1 LLRRSNPWQS
11 TLPLHAAAENPLNP
25 QREVEFLPNDGPLR
39 DDVNRLGRIV
49 GEMLA
54 EQHGSEFF
62 DTVERLRTTAIEL
75 RAANAGP
82 TELSRQLV
90 GLDHGVADRLTR
102 AFSTYF
108 RVVNIAERVHRIRRR
123 RDYERA
129 GAAPQPDGLHDV
141 FLRLQAAGV
150 GIGELGRWLGRL
162 DIEPVLTAHPTEAV
176 RRSLLEKE
184 QIIVKCLVGD
194 LDRQRTPGERDAD
207 LARLRMALT
216 SAWQTAE
223 SSNVRPRVQDEFDH
237 VGFYLGDPLYRVIPV
252 FYEVLETAV
261 RAVYGGDCPALPPL
275 LRFGTWV
282 GGDMDGN
289 PNVSAETIAATLRAQ
304 RAMVLERYE
313 REVAV
318 LARALSQTLDHA
330 EVDAAIIERIAHYRQ
345 RMPSAAA
352 ALNPRYVDMPYRTLL
367 TLVRARLAATAAE
380 KEGAYARA
388 ADFIDDIDLIAH
400 SLAAHRGLHAGW
412 FAVRRLLWRARTFGF
427 HLARLD
433 VRQDARVHAQAVAA
447 ALADAGWDSRDASA
461 QARALRPYASGAR
474 ELAEPT
480 DEVGQALDAVFDQL
494 AYARDTFGS
503 DATGVYIISMAR
515 SAADVLAV
523 LALAR
528 RAAFVD
534 DGGDVPLDI
543 APLFETVEDLRLAPQ
558 TLTALLDDAAYRV
571 HLRARGNRQ
580 MVMLG
585 YSDSSKDGGIVASRW
600 ALQRAQVELLDVAR
614 TYAIGVTFFHGR
626 GGTVSRGG
634 GKTSRA
640 IIASP
645 RGSVDGHLRIT
656 EQGEVIH
663 RKYGIRALALRSLEQ
678 TVGAVL
684 VASARPRAPEPREDA
699 WRHAIGRAAQHG
711 EQAYRELLASADF
724 IEYFRL
730 ATPIDVIERMTLG
743 SRPARRG
750 SEGIAS
756 LRAIPWVF
764 AWSQCRA
771 TLTGWYGVGSA
782 LERAA
787 AEVGEDVLR
796 EMAHDWPF
804 FRTLLD
810 DVEMVMAKSD
820 LAIAALFSQLAGPLH
835 ARFFPLIETEFE
847 RTERWIL
854 RLKNTASLLETDPRL
869 ALSIRLRNPYIDPM
883 SLLQIDLL
891 SRWRASGCSD
901 DALFRTLVTT
911 VNGISEGLQNTG

>member
-1 LLRRSNPWQS
+1 MTTNAPAQS
-11 TLPLHAAAENPLNP
+11 
-25 QREVEFLPNDGPLR
+25 V
-39 DDVNRLGRIV
+39 
-49 GEMLA
+49 
-54 EQHGSEFF
+54 S
-62 DTVERLRTTAIEL
+62 DTVEGLRTSAIEL
-75 RAANAGP
+75 RATEAGP
-82 TELSRQLV
+82 ARLVDQLA
-90 GLDHGVADRLTR
+90 GLEPRMADRLTR

-123 RDYERA
+123 RDYERT

-141 FLRLQAAGV
+141 FLRLKAAGV
-150 GIGELGRWLGRL
+150 TLVELGDWFARM

-184 QIIVKCLVGD
+184 QIIVKCLIGD
-194 LDRQRTPGERDAD
+194 LDGQRTPGERAAD

-216 SAWQTAE
+216 TAWQTAE
-223 SSNVRPRVQDEFDH
+223 SSAVRPRVQDEFEH
-237 VGFYLGDPLYRVIPV
+237 VGFYLGDPIYRVIPV
-252 FYEVLETAV
+252 FYEVLDTAV
-261 RAVYGGDCPALPPL
+261 RAVYGDCPPLPPL

-289 PNVSAETIAATLRAQ
+289 PNVTAQTIATTLRAQ
-304 RAMVLERYE
+304 RAMALERYS
-313 REVAV
+313 REVGV

-330 EVDAAIIERIAHYRQ
+330 EVDTAVLARIADYRQ
-345 RMPSAAA
+345 RLPAAA
-352 ALNPRYVDMPYRTLL
+352 TALNPRYGDMPYRTLL
-367 TLVRARLAATAAE
+367 TLMRARLAATAAE
-380 KEGAYARA
+380 KESAYARA
-388 ADFIDDIDLIAH
+388 ADFIDDIDLIA
-400 SLAAHRGLHAGW
+400 SNLAAHKGTNAGW
-412 FAVRRLLWRARTFGF
+412 FAVRRLLWRVRTFGF

-433 VRQDARVHAQAVAA
+433 VRQDARACAGHRRCARRCRLGCARRCGAGAHPAAVA
-447 ALADAGWDSRDASA
+447 SA
-461 QARALRPYASGAR
+461 EA
-474 ELAEPT
+474 ELAAPA
-480 DEVGQALDAVFDQL
+480 GAAGNALDEVFDQL
-494 AYARDTFGS
+494 AYARDTFGG

-523 LALAR
+523 IALAR

-534 DGGDVPLDI
+534 AGGDVPLDI
-543 APLFETVEDLRLAPQ
+543 APLFETVEDLRCAAQ
-558 TLTALLDDAAYRV
+558 TLGALLDDAAYRA
-571 HLRARGNRQ
+571 HLRVRGDQQ

-600 ALQRAQVELLDVAR
+600 ALQRAQVELLEVAR
-614 TYAIGVTFFHGR
+614 AAGVRLTFFHGR

-645 RGSVDGHLRIT
+645 RGSVDGRLRIT

-684 VASARPRAPEPREDA
+684 VASARPRAAEPRESA
-699 WRHAIGRAAQHG
+699 WRDAVGCAARHG
-711 EQAYRELLASADF
+711 EQAYRELLATAGF

-750 SEGIAS
+750 SAGIAS

-787 AEVGEDVLR
+787 AEVGEEVLR
-796 EMAHDWPF
+796 EMAHEWPF

-820 LAIAALFSQLAGPLH
+820 LAIAALFSRLAGELH
-835 ARFFPLIETEFE
+835 GRFFPLIEAEFE

-854 RLKNTASLLETDPRL
+854 RLKNTATLLEQDPRL
-869 ALSIRLRNPYIDPM
+869 ALSIRLRNPYVDPM

-891 SRWRASGCSD
+891 SRWRASGSSD
-901 DALFRTLVTT
+901 DALFRALVTT
-911 VNGISEGLQNTG
+911 VNGVSEGLQNTG

>member
-1 LLRRSNPWQS
+1 M
-11 TLPLHAAAENPLNP
+11 AANKRLDI
-25 QREVEFLPNDGPLR
+25 EFLPNDGPLR

-54 EQHGSEFF
+54 EQHGGGFF

-75 RAANAGP
+75 RAADAGP
-82 TELSRQLV
+82 AELVRQLD
-90 GLDHGVADRLTR
+90 GLEPVLADRLTR

-123 RDYERA
+123 RDYERV
-129 GAAPQPDGLHDV
+129 GASPQPDGLHDV
-141 FLRLQAAGV
+141 FARLQAAGV
-150 GIGELGRWLGRL
+150 DFDELQRWLARL

-184 QIIVKCLVGD
+184 QVIVKCLVGD
-194 LDRQRTPGERDAD
+194 LDGQRTPGERSAD

-216 SAWQTAE
+216 TAWQTAE
-223 SSNVRPRVQDEFDH
+223 SSNVRPRVQDEFEH

-252 FYEVLETAV
+252 FYEVLETAL
-261 RAVYGGDCPALPPL
+261 RAVYGDVSAAVPPL

-289 PNVSAETIAATLRAQ
+289 PNVSADTIAATLRAQ
-304 RAMVLERYE
+304 RGMVLERYQ
-313 REVAV
+313 REVAD
-318 LARALSQTLDHA
+318 LARALSQTLDHVR
-330 EVDAAIIERIAHYRQ
+330 VDPSIAERIARCSQ
-345 RMPSAAA
+345 LMPGAAA
-352 ALNPRYVDMPYRTLL
+352 ALNPRYGDMPYRTLL

-388 ADFIDDIDLIAH
+388 ADFIDDIDAVAR
-400 SLAAHRGLHAGW
+400 SLAAHRGTNAGW

-433 VRQDARVHAQAVAA
+433 VRQDARVHAQAIAA
-447 ALADAGWDSRDASA
+447 ALGDAGWDGRDDAE
-461 QARALRPYASGAR
+461 QARRLQPFASGAD
-474 ELAEPT
+474 ELPEPA
-480 DEVGQALDAVFDQL
+480 DDASRALDAVFDQL
-494 AYARDTFGS
+494 AYARDTFGN

-534 DGGDVPLDI
+534 GTGDVPLDI
-543 APLFETVEDLRLAPQ
+543 APLFETVEDLRLAPR
-558 TLTALLDDAAYRV
+558 TLSALLDDAAYRA
-571 HLRARGNRQ
+571 HLRSRGERQ

-600 ALQRAQVELLDVAR
+600 ALQRAQVELLEVAR
-614 TYAIGVTFFHGR
+614 DAGIGLTFFHGR
-626 GGTVSRGG
+626 GGTISRGG

-684 VASARPRAPEPREDA
+684 VASARPRPPEPREAA
-699 WRHAIGRAAQHG
+699 WRQAVGCAARHG
-711 EQAYRELLASADF
+711 EQVYRGLIGADGF
-724 IEYFRL
+724 IDYFRL

-750 SEGIAS
+750 SAGIAS

-764 AWSQCRA
+764 AWTQCRA

-787 AEVGEDVLR
+787 AEVGDDVLR
-796 EMAHDWPF
+796 EMAHEWPF

-820 LAIAALFSQLAGPLH
+820 LAIAALFSRLAGPLH
-835 ARFFPLIETEFE
+835 ERFFPLIQAEFE
-847 RTERWIL
+847 RTGRWIL
-854 RLKNTASLLETDPRL
+854 RLKNTSALLEQDPRL

-891 SRWRASGCSD
+891 SRWRSSGSSD
-901 DALFRTLVTT
+901 DALFRALVTT
-911 VNGISEGLQNTG
+911 VNGVSEGLQNTG

>member
-1 LLRRSNPWQS
+1 VNQLRDI
-11 TLPLHAAAENPLNP
+11 
-25 QREVEFLPNDGPLR
+25 EFLPNDGPLR
-39 DDVNRLGRIV
+39 EDVNRLGRIV
-49 GEMLA
+49 GAMLA
-54 EQHGSEFF
+54 EQEGSEFF
-62 DTVERLRTTAIEL
+62 DAVERLRTTAIALRTSNADPAALAGEL
-75 RAANAGP
+75 A
-82 TELSRQLV
+82 
-90 GLDHGVADRLTR
+90 GLDPAKAERLTR

-108 RVVNIAERVHRIRRR
+108 RVVNVAERVHRIRRR

-141 FLRLQAAGV
+141 LLRLREAGV
-150 GIGELGRWLGRL
+150 SLAELTAWLERL

-184 QIIVKCLVGD
+184 QIIVKSLVAD
-194 LDRQRTPGERDAD
+194 LDGQRTPGERGAD

-216 SAWQTAE
+216 TAWQTAE
-223 SSNVRPRVQDEFDH
+223 SARVRPRVQDEFEH

-252 FYEVLETAV
+252 FYEVLDTAI
-261 RAVYGGDCPALPPL
+261 RAVYGDCPPLPPL
-275 LRFGTWV
+275 VRFGTWV

-289 PNVSAETIAATLRAQ
+289 PNVGAETIAATLRAQ
-304 RAMVLERYE
+304 RALILERYD
-313 REVAV
+313 RDVAV

-330 EVDAAIIERIAHYRQ
+330 GVDAAIVARIADYRR
-345 RMPSAAA
+345 RMPGAAS
-352 ALNPRYVDMPYRTLL
+352 ALNPRYDDMPYRVLL
-367 TLVRARLAATAAE
+367 MLMRARLAATATE
-380 KEGAYARA
+380 KDDAYASA
-388 ADFIDDIDLIAH
+388 QEFIADVELILRSLSAH
-400 SLAAHRGLHAGW
+400 KGLNAGG

-433 VRQDARVHAQAVAA
+433 VRQDARVHAQALSA
-447 ALADAGWDSRDASA
+447 ALGGAEWSTRDETG
-461 QARALRPYASGAR
+461 QAHALQPYASGAV
-474 ELAEPT
+474 ELPAPGDDAGT
-480 DEVGQALDAVFDQL
+480 ALDAVFDQL
-494 AYARDTFGS
+494 AYARDTYGS

-515 SAADVLAV
+515 TAADVLAV

-534 DGGDVPLDI
+534 AAGDVPLDI
-543 APLFETVEDLRLAPQ
+543 APLFETVDDLRHAPW
-558 TLTALLDDAAYRV
+558 TLTSLFEDPAYRA
-571 HLRARGNRQ
+571 HLRARDDRQ

-600 ALQRAQVELLDVAR
+600 ALQRVQVELLEVAR
-614 TYAIGVTFFHGR
+614 AAGVHITFFHGR

-645 RGSVDGHLRIT
+645 RGSVDGRLRIT

-684 VASARPRAPEPREDA
+684 VASARPRAPEPRETPWRDA
-699 WRHAIGRAAQHG
+699 VGRAARHG
-711 EQAYRELLASADF
+711 EAAYRELLGTDGF
-724 IEYFRL
+724 IDWFRL

-743 SRPARRG
+743 SRPSRRG
-750 SEGIAS
+750 SAGIGS

-764 AWSQCRA
+764 AWSQSRA
-771 TLTGWYGVGSA
+771 GLTGWYGVGSA
-782 LERAA
+782 LERTA

-796 EMAHDWPF
+796 AMAHDWPF

-820 LAIAALFSQLAGPLH
+820 LPIAALFSQLSGNLH
-835 ARFFPLIETEFE
+835 ARFFPLVEAEFE

-854 RLKNTASLLETDPRL
+854 RLKNTGSLLEQDPRL

-883 SLLQIDLL
+883 SLMQIDLL
-891 SRWRASGCSD
+891 SRWRANGSTD
-901 DALFRTLVTT
+901 DHLFRALVAT
-911 VNGISEGLQNTG
+911 VNGVSEGLQNTG